1 MKLIISGPDFED
13 INYNEIIN
21 FVKKFNFETQK
32 EEDFLLKFSQYDF
45 LPEKFAK
52 IRVLDPYKKELNEEP
67 FELEIEYE
75 RSNLKRK
82 NRKRGIIYSGNH
94 FIKILKELLKER
106 LDLKKEWVIYFSDQL
121 LSTFEDRWHIR
132 VIIFGIPVVISVPGI
147 VYGPARDREYYLAR
161 EMGFNLNCDYIK
173 EKDERKTD
181 VLKGYILQVIYFYK
195 CLYENKEFRFC
206 EDENCSIYNSHWQ
219 REVLNAQ
226 LKQNLCE
233 KHLKEF
239 FK

>member
-21 FVKKFNFETQK
+21 FVKKFNFDAQK

-52 IRVLDPYKKELNEEP
+52 IRVLDPYKKELNEKP
-67 FELEIEYE
+67 LELEIEYE

-94 FIKILKELLKER
+94 FVKILKELLKER

-161 EMGFNLNCDYIK
+161 EIGFNLNYDYIK

-181 VLKGYILQVIYFYK
+181 VLKGYILQAIYFYK
-195 CLYENKEFRFC
+195 CLYENKEFKFC
-206 EDENCSIYNSHWQ
+206 EDKNCSIYNSHWQ

-239 FK
+239 F